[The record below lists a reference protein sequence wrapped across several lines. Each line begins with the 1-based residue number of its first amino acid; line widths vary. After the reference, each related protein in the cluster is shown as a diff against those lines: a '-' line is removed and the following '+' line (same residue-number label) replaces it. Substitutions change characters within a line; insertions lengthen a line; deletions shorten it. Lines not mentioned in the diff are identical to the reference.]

1 MYKLHACYLEALRET
16 GGRVDRQ
23 FVIHYVN
30 TLHPAQLMF
39 ALNFSF
45 REQNIDFVK
54 QERGEPVEKQ
64 EETESTFD
72 MVEKYECDEETGHSE
87 TTE

>member
-1 MYKLHACYLEALRET
+1 MYKLHACYIEALRES
-16 GGRVDRQ
+16 GGKVDRQ

-39 ALNFSF
+39 ALNYSF
-45 REQNIDFVK
+45 REQNIDFIK
-54 QERGEPVEKQ
+54 KERGETTEKH

-72 MVEKYECDEETGHSE
+72 MVEKYECNEESAGSLQT
-87 TTE
+87 